1 MSMVSFKRGSNL
13 NHLTIADGQFIVN
26 TAEKSIYVDVGAERL
41 RIGDFVSVANVDA
54 LPASG
59 AHTTA
64 LYYVE
69 DINCLAKWDGS
80 TWIQINRDTGVKEV
94 KVTGEGNA
102 ITAASYDAN
111 TRILTLTKG
120 ETFATPAVV
129 DTKISDKVGEIGG
142 TVKAYVDEKTS
153 GIASDTALNALAGRV
168 STAEGEIDV
177 LQAAIGEGGSVTNA
191 IADAKKAGTDAAAAV
206 TALENGQVKT
216 NKEAIESINNE
227 TTGIL
232 AQAKTYADGKDTAI
246 AAAKAAADAAQ
257 ADIDTLEGKVGTV
270 PADKT
275 VIGLI
280 TTAQAQ
286 ADKGVADAAAAKAV
300 ADAIA
305 ADYLKADDK
314 TELQGNID
322 KKVDKTTYDTK
333 VAALE
338 SADTT
343 LQNNINAE
351 AQARKDADDAQVAR
365 IATLEGQITGLS
377 GAMHFEGVKAEIP
390 ADVSGYEA
398 GDVIIVGEKEYVFN
412 GTAFVEFGDV
422 SAEGDRI
429 AALETT
435 VGKAA
440 EGESEA
446 TGLVKSVAD
455 NASAIAAEQS
465 RAETKEAE
473 LATADATNLQAAKD
487 YADGKITALNIG
499 DYAKQ
504 ADLDTHTAN
513 TDIHIT
519 AAERTKWDTA
529 EGKAHTH
536 NNKDLLDTYT
546 QTEENLADAVSK
558 KHSHANA
565 AELAK
570 IETGDKAKWDTAQAN
585 AEATAAAALSTA
597 KTELEGKITAEATTA
612 RAAEKANADAI
623 TVLNGDGEGSVSK
636 ALTDAKAYTDAL
648 RDGQVT
654 TNKNDIASLTQQL
667 TWGEF

>member
-1 MSMVSFKRGSNL
+1 MSMISFKRGSNL
-13 NHLTIADGQFIVN
+13 NNLNIADGQFIVN

-129 DTKISDKVGEIGG
+129 DTKISDKVGEIDG

-153 GIASDTALNALAGRV
+153 GIASDAALNALTNRV

-177 LQAAIGEGGSVTNA
+177 LQAAIGEGGSVTKA
-191 IADAKKAGTDAAAAV
+191 IADAKKAGTDAATAA
-206 TALENGQVKT
+206 A
-216 NKEAIESINNE
+216 A
-227 TTGIL
+227 
-232 AQAKTYADGKDTAI
+232 AQATAESKTTMAEVEAKNYATKTEAQGYADAKDAAI
-246 AAAKAAADAAQ
+246 AAAKKAGDDAQ
-257 ADIDTLEGKVGTV
+257 ADVDALEAKVGTV
-270 PADKT
+270 PNDKTVVEMIADAQTAATYDDTAIKNRISTIEGDYLKAADKT
-275 VIGLI
+275 ALQSSIDAEKNRAEGIENGLR
-280 TTAQAQ
+280 T
-286 ADKGVADAAAAKAV
+286 DV
-300 ADAIA
+300 DAIK
-305 ADYLKADDK
+305 ADYLKTKDK
-314 TELQGNID
+314 TELSNAIQGVKDDVDAFFNAADVGADAID
-322 KKVDKTTYDTK
+322 TLKELQDYINTHGEAAATLTTK
-333 VAALE
+333 VG
-338 SADTT
+338 
-343 LQNNINAE
+343 N
-351 AQARKDADDAQVAR
+351 
-365 IATLEGQITGLS
+365 
-377 GAMHFEGVKAEIP
+377 
-390 ADVSGYEA
+390 
-398 GDVIIVGEKEYVFN
+398 
-412 GTAFVEFGDV
+412 
-422 SAEGDRI
+422 
-429 AALETT
+429 LETT

-440 EGESEA
+440 EGDNPA

-455 NASAIAAEQS
+455 NASAIAAERS

-473 LATADATNLQAAKD
+473 LAAADTTNLQAAKD
-487 YADGKITALNIG
+487 YADEKITALKIG
-499 DYAKQ
+499 DYAKKS
-504 ADLDTHTAN
+504 DLDTHTAN
-513 TDIHIT
+513 TTVHIT
-519 AAERTKWDTA
+519 AAERTKWNAA

-536 NNKDLLDTYT
+536 TNKALLDTYT

-570 IETGDKAKWDTAQAN
+570 IADGDKAKWDAAQAN
-585 AEATAAAALSTA
+585 AEATAAAALSAA
-597 KTELEGKITAEATTA
+597 KKDLEGKISAEATTA

-623 TVLNGDGEGSVSK
+623 AVLNGTGEGSVSK

-654 TNKNDIASLTQQL
+654 TNKNDIASLNEQL

>member
-13 NHLTIADGQFIVN
+13 NNLTIADGQFIVN
-26 TAEKSIYVDVGAERL
+26 TTEKSIYVDVGTERL

-54 LPASG
+54 LPDSG

-69 DINCLAKWDGS
+69 DINCLAKWDGA

-129 DTKISDKVGEIGG
+129 DGKISDKVGEIEG
-142 TVKAYVDEKTS
+142 TVKAYVDTKTS
-153 GIASDTALNALAGRV
+153 GIASDADLNALTTRV
-168 STAEGEIDV
+168 SAAEGEIDD

-191 IADAKKAGTDAAAAV
+191 IAEAKKAGTDAAAAAA
-206 TALENGQVKT
+206 T
-216 NKEAIESINNE
+216 
-227 TTGIL
+227 
-232 AQAKTYADGKDTAI
+232 AQATADSKTTMAEVEAKNYATKTEAQGYADAKDAAI
-246 AAAKAAADAAQ
+246 AAAKKAGDDAQVDVDA
-257 ADIDTLEGKVGTV
+257 LEAKVGTV
-270 PADKT
+270 PDDKT
-275 VIGLI
+275 VVEMI
-280 TTAQAQ
+280 
-286 ADKGVADAAAAKAV
+286 ADAQTAATYDDTAIKNRVSTIEGDYLKAV
-300 ADAIA
+300 DKTALQTNIDNEKSRAEGIESGLRTDVDAIK
-305 ADYLKADDK
+305 ADYLKAADK
-314 TELQGNID
+314 TELSESIQGVKDDVDAFFAAADVGTDAID
-322 KKVDKTTYDTK
+322 TLKELQDYINTHGEAAATLTTK
-333 VAALE
+333 V
-338 SADTT
+338 
-343 LQNNINAE
+343 
-351 AQARKDADDAQVAR
+351 
-365 IATLEGQITGLS
+365 
-377 GAMHFEGVKAEIP
+377 
-390 ADVSGYEA
+390 
-398 GDVIIVGEKEYVFN
+398 GD
-412 GTAFVEFGDV
+412 
-422 SAEGDRI
+422 
-429 AALETT
+429 LETT

-440 EGESEA
+440 DGTNPA
-446 TGLVKSVAD
+446 TGLVKSVSD
-455 NASAIAAEQS
+455 NASAIAAEKS

-473 LATADATNLQAAKD
+473 LAAADTTNLQAAKD
-487 YADGKITALNIG
+487 YADEKITALKIG

-504 ADLDTHTAN
+504 ADLDTHTSN
-513 TDIHIT
+513 TEIHIT
-519 AAERTKWDTA
+519 AAERTKWNAA

-536 NNKDLLDTYT
+536 TNKALLDTYT
-546 QTEENLADAVSK
+546 QTEEDLADAVSK

-570 IETGDKAKWDTAQAN
+570 IADGDKAKWDAAQAN

-597 KTELEGKITAEATTA
+597 KTELEGKINAEATTA

-623 TVLNGDGEGSVSK
+623 AVLNGTGEGSVSK

>member
-1 MSMVSFKRGSNL
+1 MSMISFKRGSNL
-13 NHLTIADGQFIVN
+13 NNLTIADGQFIVN
-26 TAEKSIYVDVGAERL
+26 TTEKSIYVDVGTERL

-129 DTKISDKVGEIGG
+129 DGKISDKVGEIEG
-142 TVKAYVDEKTS
+142 TVKAYVDTKTS
-153 GIASDTALNALAGRV
+153 GIASDADLNALTTRV
-168 STAEGEIDV
+168 SAAEGEIDD

-191 IADAKKAGTDAAAAV
+191 IAEAKKAGTDAAAAAA
-206 TALENGQVKT
+206 T
-216 NKEAIESINNE
+216 
-227 TTGIL
+227 
-232 AQAKTYADGKDTAI
+232 AQATADSKTTMAEVEAKNYATKIEAQGYADAKDAAI
-246 AAAKAAADAAQ
+246 AAAKKAGDDAQ
-257 ADIDTLEGKVGTV
+257 ADVDALEAKVGTV
-270 PADKT
+270 PDDKTVVEMIADAQTAATYDDTAIKNRVSTIEGDYLKAADKT
-275 VIGLI
+275 ALQTNIDNEKSRAEGIESGLR
-280 TTAQAQ
+280 T
-286 ADKGVADAAAAKAV
+286 DV
-300 ADAIA
+300 DAIK
-305 ADYLKADDK
+305 ADYLKAADK
-314 TELQGNID
+314 TELSESIQGVKDDVDAFFAAADVGTDAID
-322 KKVDKTTYDTK
+322 TLKELQDYINTHGEAAATLTTK
-333 VAALE
+333 V
-338 SADTT
+338 
-343 LQNNINAE
+343 
-351 AQARKDADDAQVAR
+351 
-365 IATLEGQITGLS
+365 
-377 GAMHFEGVKAEIP
+377 
-390 ADVSGYEA
+390 
-398 GDVIIVGEKEYVFN
+398 GD
-412 GTAFVEFGDV
+412 
-422 SAEGDRI
+422 
-429 AALETT
+429 LETT

-440 EGESEA
+440 DGTNPA

-455 NASAIAAEQS
+455 NASAIAAEKS
-465 RAETKEAE
+465 RAETREAE
-473 LATADATNLQAAKD
+473 LAAADTTNLQAAKD
-487 YADGKITALNIG
+487 YADEKITALKIG
-499 DYAKQ
+499 DYAKKS
-504 ADLDTHTAN
+504 DLDTHTSN
-513 TDIHIT
+513 TDIHVT
-519 AAERTKWDTA
+519 VAERTKWNTA

-536 NNKDLLDTYT
+536 TNKALLDTYT

-570 IETGDKAKWDTAQAN
+570 IADGDKAKWDAAQAN
-585 AEATAAAALSTA
+585 AEATASAALSAA

-623 TVLNGDGEGSVSK
+623 AVLNGTGEGSVSK

>member
-1 MSMVSFKRGSNL
+1 MSMISFKRGSNL
-13 NHLTIADGQFIVN
+13 NNLTIADGQFIVN

-129 DTKISDKVGEIGG
+129 DTKISDKVGEING

-153 GIASDTALNALAGRV
+153 GIASDAALNALTNRV
-168 STAEGEIDV
+168 SAAEGEIDV

-191 IADAKKAGTDAAAAV
+191 IADAKKAGTDAATAAA
-206 TALENGQVKT
+206 T
-216 NKEAIESINNE
+216 
-227 TTGIL
+227 
-232 AQAKTYADGKDTAI
+232 AQATAESKTTMAEVEAKNYATKTEAQGYADAKDAAI
-246 AAAKAAADAAQ
+246 AAAQKAGDDAQ
-257 ADIDTLEGKVGTV
+257 ADVDALEAKVGTV
-270 PADKT
+270 PNDKTVVEMIADAQTVATYDDTAIKNRISTIEGDYLKAADKT
-275 VIGLI
+275 ALQGSIDAEKNRAEGIENGLR
-280 TTAQAQ
+280 T
-286 ADKGVADAAAAKAV
+286 DV
-300 ADAIA
+300 DAIK
-305 ADYLKADDK
+305 ADYLKTKDK
-314 TELQGNID
+314 TELSKAIQGVKDDVDAFFNAADVGANAID
-322 KKVDKTTYDTK
+322 TLKELQDYINTHGEAAATLTTK
-333 VAALE
+333 VG
-338 SADTT
+338 
-343 LQNNINAE
+343 N
-351 AQARKDADDAQVAR
+351 
-365 IATLEGQITGLS
+365 
-377 GAMHFEGVKAEIP
+377 
-390 ADVSGYEA
+390 
-398 GDVIIVGEKEYVFN
+398 
-412 GTAFVEFGDV
+412 
-422 SAEGDRI
+422 
-429 AALETT
+429 LETT

-440 EGESEA
+440 EGDNPA

-455 NASAIAAEQS
+455 NASAIAAENS
-465 RAETKEAE
+465 RAEAKEAE
-473 LATADATNLQAAKD
+473 LAAADATNLQAAKD
-487 YADGKITALNIG
+487 YADEKITDLNIG
-499 DYAKQ
+499 DYAKK

-519 AAERTKWDTA
+519 AAERTKWNTA

-565 AELAK
+565 EELAK
-570 IETGDKAKWDTAQAN
+570 IADGDKAKWDAAQAN
-585 AEATAAAALSTA
+585 AEATAAAALSAA
-597 KTELEGKITAEATTA
+597 KKDLEGKISAEATTA

-623 TVLNGDGEGSVSK
+623 AVLNGTGEGSVSK

-654 TNKNDIASLTQQL
+654 TNKNDIASLNEQL

>member
-13 NHLTIADGQFIVN
+13 NNLTIADGQFIVN
-26 TAEKSIYVDVGAERL
+26 TTEKSIYVDVGTERL

-54 LPASG
+54 LPDSG

-129 DTKISDKVGEIGG
+129 DGKISDKVGEIEG
-142 TVKAYVDEKTS
+142 TVKAYVDTKTS
-153 GIASDTALNALAGRV
+153 GIASDAALNALTTRV
-168 STAEGEIDV
+168 TTAEGEIDD
-177 LQAAIGEGGSVTNA
+177 LQAAIGEGGSVTLA

-216 NKEAIESINNE
+216 NKEAIDAINNE

-246 AAAKAAADAAQ
+246 AAAKSAADAAQ
-257 ADIDTLEGKVGTV
+257 ADVDTLEAKVGTV
-270 PADKT
+270 PDGKT

-286 ADKGVADAAAAKAV
+286 ADKGVSDAAAAKAV

-322 KKVDKTTYDTK
+322 KKVDQTTYDTK

-455 NASAIAAEQS
+455 NASAIAAEKS
-465 RAETKEAE
+465 RAETREAE
-473 LATADATNLQAAKD
+473 LAADDTTNLQAAKD
-487 YADGKITALNIG
+487 YADEKITALKIG

-504 ADLDTHTAN
+504 ADLDTHTSN

-519 AAERTKWDTA
+519 AAERTKWDDA

-536 NNKDLLDTYT
+536 TNKALLDTYT

-570 IETGDKAKWDTAQAN
+570 IADGDKAKWDAAQAN
-585 AEATAAAALSTA
+585 AEATAAAALSAA
-597 KTELEGKITAEATTA
+597 KTDLEGKITAEATTA

-623 TVLNGDGEGSVSK
+623 AVLNGAGEGSVSK

-654 TNKNDIASLTQQL
+654 TNKNDIASLNEQL